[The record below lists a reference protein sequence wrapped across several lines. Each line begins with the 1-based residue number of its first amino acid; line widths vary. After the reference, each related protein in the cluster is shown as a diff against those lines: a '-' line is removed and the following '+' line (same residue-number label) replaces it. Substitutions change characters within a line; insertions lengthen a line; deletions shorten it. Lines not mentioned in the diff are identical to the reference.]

1 MKQQLDELK
10 NKLAQNP
17 KDSKTL
23 RQLGWLYLNNHCF
36 KKAKEEYNLAINFNP
51 RLTAEILLDHERF
64 IKQEPQNTP
73 ARLSLISFLLN
84 SMDVAPAVLEL
95 EELIEI
101 DPMNVS
107 VYNILGKLYIS
118 LNKIDSALILLE
130 KALEFG
136 IKDIGISQ
144 MLAGVYL
151 EKGRLVDAIR
161 FYEDL
166 FKYNP
171 QDINLLRTLG
181 ELYSRT
187 NKFNHAAESYF
198 KLFLSDLE
206 SANEV
211 LRKLED
217 LLIRDE
223 SNIRIREILAEIY
236 MKSVKPDLAAEKLR
250 EILVLNPNKSEYIV
264 EKSKVILKNYPNHP
278 QTLVTLASVQAD
290 NGDFSEAIE
299 SYKKLIKS
307 HPVFS
312 ELAIS
317 GCKDILKKYPDQYLA
332 HQFLAE
338 TCLSNKNIKEAIS
351 EMKKLLELHKDS
363 ADWVI
368 HKCRDHT
375 KKEPALHEIIGLAY
389 SVKGNND
396 KAITEAETLLA
407 QNKENAAGHILLGK
421 VYLDKNLT
429 RKAIDSLQNALR
441 LSPYDISLHQ
451 ILKNAQLKELAL
463 EEEAI
468 KKRMSEDE
476 WKLSHHLDLAKVYIK
491 MDRRLDAIKELQL
504 ASRDNTEAYNLMAE
518 LYIEEGKFN
527 LAHSVLKKALEEVRD
542 HFHPIFHELHFKL
555 ASCYEAQGNIKKAI
569 KVLEEILSSDIDFPG
584 LPEKIKYLKTS
595 SLKSMQTKTLA
606 MVIFDPQ
613 ENQSYALWGRE
624 QKSGGR
630 RQNITAS
637 FGQSHNNSGFDYFIK
652 GMFKAALEE
661 FDLASKIDPAF
672 VASINNLGI
681 SYVKLD
687 RLNEAIEKF
696 KEALRLDP
704 ASSILLNNL
713 GAAYF
718 LSQDL
723 SNAKKYL
730 QKSKEINPELAAA
743 ALNLGDTDY
752 KMDHPKEAIESY
764 QSVEKQNLLYSLATK
779 RLTSKAA

>member
-1 MKQQLDELK
+1 MRQQLDELK
-10 NKLAQNP
+10 NRLAENP

-64 IKQEPQNTP
+64 IKQEPQNTA

-84 SMDVAPAVLEL
+84 SQDVSSAILEL
-95 EELIEI
+95 EELIEV
-101 DPMNVS
+101 DPMNVG

-118 LNKIDSALILLE
+118 LNKIDSAQILLE
-130 KALEFG
+130 KALAFG

-151 EKGRLVDAIR
+151 EKGRLDDAIH

-166 FKYNP
+166 FKYTP

-187 NKFNHAAESYF
+187 NKYNHAAENYF
-198 KLFLSDLE
+198 RLFLSDLE
-206 SANEV
+206 SAQEV
-211 LRKLED
+211 LRKLEA
-217 LLIRDE
+217 LLMKDE

-236 MKSVKPDLAAEKLR
+236 MRTLKPDLAAEKLR
-250 EILVLNPNKSEYIV
+250 EILILNPNKSEYIV
-264 EKSKVILKNYPNHP
+264 DKSKIILKSYPNHP

-338 TCLSNKNIKEAIS
+338 TCLSSKNIKEAIF

-368 HKCRDHT
+368 HKCKDQT
-375 KKEPALHEIIGLAY
+375 KKEPALHEILGLAY
-389 SVKGNND
+389 SAKGNND
-396 KAITEAETLLA
+396 KAITAAETLLIED
-407 QNKENAAGHILLGK
+407 KDNAAGHILLGK
-421 VYLDKNLT
+421 IYLDKNLT

-441 LSPYDISLHQ
+441 LSPYDITLHK
-451 ILKNAQLKELAL
+451 ILRSAQLKELAL
-463 EEEAI
+463 EEESI

-491 MDRRLDAIKELQL
+491 MDRRSDAIKELQL
-504 ASRDNTEAYNLMAE
+504 AARDNTEAYNLMAE
-518 LYIEEGKFN
+518 LYIEEGNFN
-527 LAHSVLKKALEEVRD
+527 LAYSVLKKAEEEVRD
-542 HFHPIFHELHFKL
+542 HFDPIFHELQFKI
-555 ASCYEAQGNIKKAI
+555 AACYEAQGNIKKAI
-569 KVLEEILSSDIDFPG
+569 KILEEILSSDIGFSG
-584 LPEKIKYLKTS
+584 LTEKIKHLKTS
-595 SLKSMQTKTLA
+595 GLGSMQTKMLA
-606 MVIFDPQ
+606 MVIFDPN
-613 ENQSYALWGRE
+613 ENKSYALWGRE
-624 QKSGGR
+624 QKSSSR

-637 FGQSHNNSGFDYFIK
+637 FGQSHNNAGFDYFIK

-672 VASINNLGI
+672 VASINNLGV
-681 SYVKLD
+681 SYIKLN

-696 KEALRLDP
+696 KEALRMDP

-713 GAAYF
+713 GVAHY
-718 LSQDL
+718 LSSDL
-723 SNAKKYL
+723 ENAKKYFT
-730 QKSKEINPELAAA
+730 KSKEINPELTAAA
-743 ALNLGDTDY
+743 INLGDTYY
-752 KMDHPKEAIESY
+752 KMGYSKEAIESY
-764 QSVEKQNLLYSLATK
+764 QSADEQNLLYSLVKK
-779 RLTSKAA
+779 RLFAKTA